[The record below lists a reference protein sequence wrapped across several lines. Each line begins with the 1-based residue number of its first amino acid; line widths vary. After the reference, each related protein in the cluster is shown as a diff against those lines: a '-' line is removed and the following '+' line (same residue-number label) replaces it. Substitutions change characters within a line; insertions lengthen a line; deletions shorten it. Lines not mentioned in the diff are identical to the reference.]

1 MNLELT
7 EKQRQ
12 VLQMALLSRVK
23 TIENLIEGWERY
35 PSEDTDF
42 LIEHY
47 KEELVAAK
55 ELEGKIF

>member
-1 MNLELT
+1 MILELT
-7 EKQRQ
+7 DKQKE
-12 VLQMALLSRVK
+12 VLQIAILTRVK

-35 PSEDTDF
+35 PSECTDF
-42 LIEHY
+42 LIKHY

>member
-1 MNLELT
+1 MILELT
-7 EKQRQ
+7 DKQRG
-12 VLQMALLSRVK
+12 VLQTAIITRVK
-23 TIENLIEGWERY
+23 TIENLIEGWEKY
-35 PSEDTDF
+35 PSECTDF